1 MHVFERLGLVLL
13 ANFSLNVI
21 GSHVLT
27 RTVFVPV
34 PMRLLNEIHSG
45 LELPWRYSR
54 VLPKEWGRGGGFLSH
69 FLGDTIGCWGGGR
82 GSSGGSTVASDF
94 FFKF

>member
-34 PMRLLNEIHSG
+34 LMWLLVEIYSG
-45 LELPWRYSR
+45 LELPWGYAK
-54 VLPKEWGRGGGFLSH
+54 VLPKGWGRRGGLSH
-69 FLGDTIGCWGGGR
+69 FLGDAMRCWGREGE
-82 GSSGGSTVASDF
+82 
-94 FFKF
+94 